1 MPGPQFKYKKFY
13 EKEFMPFAQR
23 HGTDIERREEFIR
36 RYGIVFKATPDK
48 PSMSTVRYWFK
59 NFKHVKTDAELAG
72 NNGAASII
80 AAPANPGTGAGSS
93 SIPAP
98 VANVSETPI
107 NPETSILYNDMQ
119 GNIQKGATPI
129 SKPDMPVQPEPPK
142 EESTAPPQPQSEELK
157 PETLVLPQQ
166 NTVAPEATIA
176 APAVKEVK
184 KGRIKVELISSDLI
198 AQGETAIYD
207 HFKLNEGF
215 TDEELIEERSETT
228 EVWNELIANRL
239 QFVSEWYDV
248 INVVLVH
255 IKHAAGHAIRKLTLK
270 IKRHE
275 ETKRPEGEALNQDF
289 SISPEELKKLVS

>member
-13 EKEFMPFAQR
+13 DKEFAPFAQR

-72 NNGAASII
+72 NNSAVSIT
-80 AAPANPGTGAGSS
+80 AVPANSGTGAGSY

-98 VANVSETPI
+98 VANKTEAPVVK
-107 NPETSILYNDMQ
+107 PEV
-119 GNIQKGATPI
+119 
-129 SKPDMPVQPEPPK
+129 PVQPQPETPNANKEPLAK
-142 EESTAPPQPQSEELK
+142 EPETPTTPSMPQPDELK
-157 PETLVLPQQ
+157 PETLVLPSQ
-166 NTVAPEATIA
+166 NTAAPEASITA
-176 APAVKEVK
+176 QAVKDVK

>member
-13 EKEFMPFAQR
+13 DKEFAPFAQR

-72 NNGAASII
+72 NNSAVSIT
-80 AAPANPGTGAGSS
+80 AVPANSGTGAGSY

-98 VANVSETPI
+98 VANK
-107 NPETSILYNDMQ
+107 PEAPMV
-119 GNIQKGATPI
+119 
-129 SKPDMPVQPEPPK
+129 KPDVPMQPQPSRPDVKDGNEEPLAK
-142 EESTAPPQPQSEELK
+142 EPEAPTAPPQPKPEELK

-166 NTVAPEATIA
+166 NTAAPEASVTAGAI
-176 APAVKEVK
+176 KEVK